1 MKINEYKELSNI
13 IINGVELINKNGVE
27 SLYNLNVIVENIRK
41 VIYTFDI
48 ELLQYFDKTISYKN
62 VVQDLIDFAYELD
75 FGGILD

>member
-62 VVQDLIDFAYELD
+62 VVQDLIDFAYELE
-75 FGGILD
+75 FGGLLD

>member
-62 VVQDLIDFAYELD
+62 VVQDLIDFAYELE

>member
-27 SLYNLNVIVENIRK
+27 SLYNLNIIVENIRK
-41 VIYTFDI
+41 VIYIFDI
-48 ELLQYFDKTISYKN
+48 ELLQYFDKVITYKN
-62 VVQDLIDFAYELD
+62 VVQDLIDFAYELE